1 MRRTEAQTRVET
13 QADRP
18 LRDALADA
26 LARHNGEQ
34 SAVAREFGV
43 DPATVS
49 RWCRRYGVRVVRR
62 SLVMIEGA

>member
-26 LARHNGEQ
+26 LTRHNGEQ

-49 RWCRRYGVRVVRR
+49 RWCRRFGVRIVRR
-62 SLVMIEGA
+62 SLVTITGV